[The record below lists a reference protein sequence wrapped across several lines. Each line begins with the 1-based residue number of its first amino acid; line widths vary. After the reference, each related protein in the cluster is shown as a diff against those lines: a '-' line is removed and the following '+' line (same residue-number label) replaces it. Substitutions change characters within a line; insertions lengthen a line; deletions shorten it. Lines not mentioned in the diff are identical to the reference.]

1 MLTDLL
7 IGRAAMRSRAIDL
20 HRSAEVACQ
29 VESFWRKVQR
39 VFVPR
44 PLSQTARLSP
54 QIFVLW
60 GKTEKGAQRWAPFS
74 SWAS

>member
-39 VFVPR
+39 VFVR
-44 PLSQTARLSP
+44 DY
-54 QIFVLW
+54 
-60 GKTEKGAQRWAPFS
+60 
-74 SWAS
+74 

>member
-1 MLTDLL
+1 MGQNTNRANPDRVGRLKWEIAMLTDLL

-39 VFVPR
+39 VFVR
-44 PLSQTARLSP
+44 DY
-54 QIFVLW
+54 
-60 GKTEKGAQRWAPFS
+60 
-74 SWAS
+74 